1 MAILKNY
8 EILDEEITASRN
20 KLWTC
25 FVSIWE
31 EHVSVTNY
39 NPPTFTPLKISIY
52 QIMHVV

>member
-8 EILDEEITASRN
+8 EILDEEITAYRN

-31 EHVSVTNY
+31 EHVPVTNY

-52 QIMHVV
+52 QSMHVV

>member
-8 EILDEEITASRN
+8 EILDEEN